1 MASRR
6 KILLCRTSGG
16 SQKYTGRS
24 MFDAHNDVKVTG
36 PEREAFMDDL
46 QQTLN
51 KFRAA
56 DKSKAFAAPFPLYRQ
71 SSN

>member
-1 MASRR
+1 
-6 KILLCRTSGG
+6 
-16 SQKYTGRS
+16 